1 MLVIDVEASGLASDS
16 YPIEIAWQDSE
27 DSANFDSFL
36 ITPHPEWKHW
46 DDYAEQEIHHIS
58 RDMLREFGISPS
70 DACERLNLKL
80 SGQTVYSD
88 AVDYDLNWIMTLFET
103 SRIKPTFEMCTIFD
117 LLPDQAELKYESL
130 VGEQVI
136 VHRALED
143 VRQII
148 RLSIQ
153 ILKTA

>member
-1 MLVIDVEASGLASDS
+1 VIVIDVEASGLATES

-27 DSANFDSFL
+27 DPANFDSFL

-58 RDMLREFGISPS
+58 RNILFENGISLFE
-70 DACERLNLKL
+70 ACDRLNTKL

-103 SRIKPTFEMCTIFD
+103 SRIKPTFEICSIFD

-143 VRQII
+143 ARQIV
-148 RLSIQ
+148 RLCAQ
-153 ILKTA
+153 ISRV